1 MNTAIS
7 IQASG
12 ALLKSNRVTKTILL
26 YYFNRIRKNYSSL
39 TFIQKCSLLTF
50 SKKDKED
57 FYFEKT
63 AFGIIARCAD
73 WFRTFRSLC
82 SLDLYLQRI
91 DGCRNHS

>member
-39 TFIQKCSLLTF
+39 NIIQKCSLLTF
-50 SKKDKED
+50 FKERQGGLL
-57 FYFEKT
+57 F
-63 AFGIIARCAD
+63 
-73 WFRTFRSLC
+73 
-82 SLDLYLQRI
+82 
-91 DGCRNHS
+91 